1 MDIYYET
8 LFNFFVGGLVIG
20 SITFCVR
27 HLTPEL
33 GALVWAAPILLL
45 PSVILLHCH
54 GEPNDKLAYFT
65 ILALPYLILTVIW
78 QIGFYLILSHKD
90 IIDNKYGFL
99 IAVFGSILLWCIV
112 AYIFY
117 TYEIQ
122 TYFIAKID
130 KK

>member
-33 GALVWAAPILLL
+33 GALVWAAPVLLL
-45 PSVILLHCH
+45 PSIILLYYH

-65 ILALPYLILTVIW
+65 ILAFTILNTS
-78 QIGFYLILSHKD
+78 SHMA
-90 IIDNKYGFL
+90 NRFL
-99 IAVFGSILLWCIV
+99 FNFKSQR
-112 AYIFY
+112 YY
-117 TYEIQ
+117 RQ
-122 TYFIAKID
+122 
-130 KK
+130 

>member
-1 MDIYYET
+1 MNIYYET

-45 PSVILLHCH
+45 PSVILLHYH
-54 GEPNDKLAYFT
+54 GEPNNKLAYFT
-65 ILALPYLILTVIW
+65 VLALPYLVLTVIW
-78 QIGFYLILSHKD
+78 QIGFYLILSNKD
-90 IIDNKYGFL
+90 IINYKYGFL
-99 IAVFGSILLWCIV
+99 IAVFGSILLWLLV

-122 TYFIAKID
+122 TYFITKID